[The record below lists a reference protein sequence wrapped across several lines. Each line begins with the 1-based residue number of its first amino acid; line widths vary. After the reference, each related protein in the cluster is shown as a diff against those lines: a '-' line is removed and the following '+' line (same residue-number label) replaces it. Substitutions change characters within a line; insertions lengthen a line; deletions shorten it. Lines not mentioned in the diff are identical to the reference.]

1 MVTCFQ
7 LSCLPR
13 TLYWRAEG
21 RAGQGRRSRPGHGP
35 YSKQLES
42 HRTLAAPATID
53 LQTKPQIPFG
63 LAKPQFPFWSSVAR
77 QQTRKPT
84 FEHVSWGTRYLH
96 LDPPVKWENPKATV
110 CRLLFLHL
118 RNPPHL
124 APSISVAA
132 SSSSLECFLEWA
144 QKVATLSRVTRYPVQ
159 VIKWGWS
166 LCQAPCWG
174 PAGGS
179 AALKVLSTQAD
190 TGLFQLPQDSGW
202 GHPLLSTNIASE
214 YSKAE
219 EEQAPHRWGR
229 RNPSLLDHHCTNSE
243 WTKISRQLIQKS
255 QTVQLKDKQEPEAN
269 ISAKRRPREVD
280 SHAHG

>member
-1 MVTCFQ
+1 MGEPQSNSVSPA
-7 LSCLPR
+7 LSPS
-13 TLYWRAEG
+13 E
-21 RAGQGRRSRPGHGP
+21 Q
-35 YSKQLES
+35 
-42 HRTLAAPATID
+42 
-53 LQTKPQIPFG
+53 
-63 LAKPQFPFWSSVAR
+63 
-77 QQTRKPT
+77 
-84 FEHVSWGTRYLH
+84 
-96 LDPPVKWENPKATV
+96 PPP
-110 CRLLFLHL
+110 
-118 RNPPHL
+118 L

-229 RNPSLLDHHCTNSE
+229 RNPSLGDHHCTNSE
-243 WTKISRQLIQKS
+243 WTRISHQLIQKS
-255 QTVQLKDKQEPEAN
+255 QSAQLKDKQEPEAN

-280 SHAHG
+280 SHAHGKVTCKITPGDSRWLKSNQECQVLTGRWGSSKCP